1 MQQTFTFH
9 VLGMHCASCVV
20 VTETELSGLPEVT
33 GAKASLKNNTI
44 TVNGDFGSMSKD
56 DIRKML
62 SNALTSYGYSLS
74 EIAEEQN
81 KLKNNYLI
89 AALIAIIIF
98 AIFLALQ
105 KLGLV
110 NLINASEVGYGTAF
124 AIGLVASLS
133 SCMAVVGGLVLSLS
147 ANFAKEKSA
156 KPHIMFHAGRLI
168 GFFILGGALGALG
181 SVFQISAIGSSILS
195 LIIALIMI
203 MLGLNLLNSSVLQV
217 RMPSILSK
225 KLLSLKSLNHA
236 IIPFVIGV
244 ITFFLPCGFTQSMQL
259 FALTT
264 NSFLT
269 SAGIMA
275 AFALG
280 TLPVLGLISYGSSA
294 AEKMRQHSDFLFK
307 IMGFV
312 VLLFALFNILNSLA
326 ALGIIPP
333 FLNI

>member
-9 VLGMHCASCVV
+9 VIGMHCASCVV

-33 GAKASLKNNTI
+33 HAKASLRDNTI
-44 TVNGDFGSMSKD
+44 TVSGDFGTMAKD
-56 DIRKML
+56 DIRIML
-62 SNALTSYGYSLS
+62 SKVLTNYGYSLS
-74 EIAEEQN
+74 EIAEKKS
-81 KLKNNYLI
+81 KLKNNYLL

-110 NLINASEVGYGTAF
+110 NLINASEVGFGTAF

-147 ANFAKEKSA
+147 ANFAKERSA
-156 KPHIMFHAGRLI
+156 KPHIMFHTGRLI

-181 SVFQISAIGSSILS
+181 SVFQISAVGSSILS
-195 LIIALIMI
+195 LVVAVIMI
-203 MLGLNLLNSSVLQV
+203 MLGLNLLNSSALQL
-217 RMPSILSK
+217 RMPSFLSK
-225 KLLSLKSLNHA
+225 KLLGLKSLNHA
-236 IIPFVIGV
+236 VVPFIIGAV
-244 ITFFLPCGFTQSMQL
+244 TFFLPCGFTQSMQL

-264 NSFLT
+264 DNFLT
-269 SAGIMA
+269 SAGIMT

-294 AEKMRQHSDFLFK
+294 AEKMRQHSGFLFK

-333 FLNI
+333 LLNI